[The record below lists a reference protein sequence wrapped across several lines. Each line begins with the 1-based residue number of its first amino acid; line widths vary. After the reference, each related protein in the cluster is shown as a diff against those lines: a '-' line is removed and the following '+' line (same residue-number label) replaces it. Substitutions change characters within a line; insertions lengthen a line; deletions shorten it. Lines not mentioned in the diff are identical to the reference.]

1 MNELYLL
8 MICGVIILVV
18 CFCRNYKTGQKNYLQ
33 NFEQEILR
41 LRKII
46 DTVYDEKDNLESA
59 IQKNLNEIEQLTTTL
74 NDREQRL
81 HSSCKEVQRLES
93 QIKSIQ
99 TDLSREKSQSF
110 HWETIVRE
118 KSKGFPTLCSL
129 LEEYK
134 SFKDSFV
141 LRDLLNKKHPAKKAS
156 EVVKEETAK
165 RRQAERNLSITQSII
180 EYYELIA
187 PFLLEFKDEIVDDT
201 EFEKDNADYT
211 EEEMQDEV
219 TSYLTKEEYRKLTIT
234 ERNQI
239 ALDRFWKRR
248 KSKRMIGKIY
258 ERYVGYLYESQGYDV
273 NYQGIIKGYEDLGR
287 DLICKGTDEIV
298 IIQCK
303 YWSQFKTIYEKHIFQ
318 FFGTVFQYRDMN
330 PLQKVKPI
338 FYTSTELSDLARRF
352 ARELNIELK
361 ENFPLDM
368 YYPSIKCNIGK
379 EGEKIY
385 HLPLDQQ
392 YDKVKISLDE
402 GEFYCRTV
410 LETEEEGFRRAK
422 RYIPVAN

>member
-1 MNELYLL
+1 MDELFLL
-8 MICGVIILVV
+8 VICGVIILVV
-18 CFCRNYKTGQKNYLQ
+18 CLCKNYKKGQKDYLQ

-46 DTVYDEKDNLESA
+46 ETVYDEKDNLESV

-74 NDREQRL
+74 HDREQQF

-99 TDLSREKSQSF
+99 TDLSREKFQSL
-110 HWETIVRE
+110 HWERIVRE

-134 SFKDSFV
+134 SFKDSFMS
-141 LRDLLNKKHPAKKAS
+141 RDLLNKKHPAKKAS
-156 EVVKEETAK
+156 EVVREETAK
-165 RRQAERNLSITQSII
+165 RREAERLFKQTQSII

-187 PFLLEFKDEIVDDT
+187 PFLLEFKDEIVDDI
-201 EFEKDNADYT
+201 EFEKVNADYT

-219 TSYLTKEEYRKLTIT
+219 TYYLAKEEYRKLSTA

-287 DLICKGTDEIV
+287 DLICKGPDEIV

-318 FFGTVFQYRDMN
+318 FFGTVFQYKDMN
-330 PLQKVKPI
+330 PLHNVKPI

-352 ARELNIELK
+352 ARELNRRNGGSGLA
-361 ENFPLDM
+361 
-368 YYPSIKCNIGK
+368 
-379 EGEKIY
+379 
-385 HLPLDQQ
+385 
-392 YDKVKISLDE
+392 
-402 GEFYCRTV
+402 RTV
-410 LETEEEGFRRAK
+410 LHFNICN
-422 RYIPVAN
+422 YS